1 MEEYVYS
8 IYIVSFVYIFMTRL
22 CGEDN
27 FYVKKKYIIDVFEM
41 NFFILFFILNEVIIY
56 FL

>member
-8 IYIVSFVYIFMTRL
+8 IYIVSFVYIFMTRF